1 MKYYRCYLL
10 AADGHIAT
18 AEILKCADDSDA
30 ERQCL
35 DVFSGTRFCA
45 SAEVWDGARQVYRHP
60 EPRAGKRDR
69 RDDADANA
77 EPWATAD
84 APDAQV
90 ADDCR
95 LTLDADAVKVAQLRE
110 RRLESAATTMS
121 GGERWKFDRRH

>member
-35 DVFSGTRFCA
+35 DVFTGTRFCT

-60 EPRAGKRDR
+60 ESLTAESER
-69 RDDADANA
+69 RDDADAND
-77 EPWATAD
+77 EPCAIAD
-84 APDAQV
+84 APDARSD
-90 ADDCR
+90 ADCR
-95 LTLDADAVKVAQLRE
+95 MTLEADAVKAPRLRE
-110 RRLESAATTMS
+110 RRLESAAIMS
-121 GGERWKFDRRH
+121 GGERWKFDRRQ

>member
-35 DVFSGTRFCA
+35 DVFAGTRRCA

-60 EPRAGKRDR
+60 ESPATESER
-69 RDDADANA
+69 RDAAGATD
-77 EPWATAD
+77 EQWTTAD
-84 APDAQV
+84 AQID
-90 ADDCR
+90 DDCR
-95 LTLDADAVKVAQLRE
+95 TTLEADAVKAAQLRE
-110 RRLESAATTMS
+110 RRLERAATTTP
-121 GGERWKFDRRH
+121 GDETWNFDRRH

>member
-35 DVFSGTRFCA
+35 DVFGGTRCYA

-60 EPRAGKRDR
+60 EPLAGSERGDE
-69 RDDADANA
+69 ADASD
-77 EPWATAD
+77 EQWTIAD
-84 APDAQV
+84 ALDAQI

-95 LTLDADAVKVAQLRE
+95 TILEADGVKAAHRRE
-110 RRLESAATTMS
+110 RRLERAATTMPS
-121 GGERWKFDRRH
+121 GEKWKFDRRH

>member
-60 EPRAGKRDR
+60 EPLAAESER
-69 RDDADANA
+69 RDEADAND
-77 EPWATAD
+77 ERWAMAD
-84 APDAQV
+84 ASDAQG
-90 ADDCR
+90 AADCR
-95 LTLDADAVKVAQLRE
+95 VTLDADAVKAAQRRE